1 MNYSEFF
8 IKKPV
13 FCFVLASFLILVG
26 YLSLKELPLRQFP
39 DIERSEITIDT
50 IYPGA
55 SSSIIETKITEI
67 IEAQISGIDGIESI
81 SSVSRDGRSK
91 VTIEFIANKN
101 IDEAA
106 NDVRDSVSRILEN
119 LPKDST
125 PPEISKIDS
134 DSNAIMWL
142 NLTSDDINQL
152 ELTDYAER
160 YLIDRLSVIPGVA
173 KVRISGGKK
182 KSLRIWLDPLLL
194 SQYKVSVTDIE
205 KKLLEENIEIPAGRL
220 ESKFRD
226 YTVKLESGFKTE
238 EDFRNLVIKKG
249 KNFSFVKLGDVAK
262 IEIGPEETRQ
272 LFRGNAE
279 EMIGLGILKQT
290 SANLIEVTNGVKD
303 EFLKI
308 KENLP
313 KNIKIYQSYDTS
325 LFVSEALKEVIFTLC
340 FAIILVTLIILIFL
354 KNIRTTIIPFLT
366 VPISILSTFI
376 FLNIFGFT
384 INLITL
390 LALVLCTGL
399 VIDDSIVMLENI
411 HKKIESGSSR
421 LEAALSGSKEVIF
434 AIISTSVVLI
444 SIFIPIVFLEGDT
457 AKLFKELAVTIIG
470 AIFFST
476 IISLT
481 LTPMLC
487 SKIISERKKD
497 NKRIEKFY
505 ISSLEFF
512 LKKDALVVFLI
523 VIIILGI
530 FFFSKKISRELSPRE
545 DRGAF
550 FMLMESPEGSTFEN
564 TVNQMLKLEKKLM
577 KFNENNEAN
586 RILLRVPRSFSGTEN
601 FSDGIGIIVLNHWDD
616 RRSIWEIIKEIKKIS
631 SDITDSKI
639 IIFPPRGLGQRRSG
653 SQLQFV
659 VSGDTYANINKN
671 MEIILKEIENNKN
684 FLFTRIDYKK
694 NRPQLEIQIDKD
706 KASDLQISNYEIG
719 RTLEILLA
727 GRKINTF
734 IEDGEE
740 YYVILQAKKENRE
753 NIEDLGSFEVKTE
766 NGNFV
771 RLENILNFKEVTEA
785 KELNR
790 YNKMRSITLSA
801 GLQKG
806 YSLGEAIK
814 YLENIS
820 ESKLEGDFLI
830 NYKGQSKEYKKSSNQ
845 FYFLFVVSLLFVYLV
860 LCAQF
865 ESFKYPL
872 IIILTVPM
880 TLISPLMALY
890 YLENT
895 LNIFSQIGIIILMGI
910 AAKNGILIVEFAKQL
925 KSEGKKSYDALI
937 SSCKKRFR
945 PIIMTGLSTVVGVFP
960 LIIGSGAGYES
971 RLTIGIVLIS
981 GIIFSVLLTL
991 YITPYFFKVID
1002 DQKVKSK

>member
-8 IKKPV
+8 IRKPV

-119 LPKDST
+119 LPKDSS

-182 KSLRIWLDPLLL
+182 KSLRVWLDPLLL

-290 SANLIEVTNGVKD
+290 SANLIEVTNGVKG

-523 VIIILGI
+523 VTIILGI

-925 KSEGKKSYDALI
+925 KSEGKKSYNALI
-937 SSCKKRFR
+937 SSCEKRFR

-1002 DQKVKSK
+1002 NQKVKSK

>member
-119 LPKDST
+119 LPKDSS

-182 KSLRIWLDPLLL
+182 KSLRVWLDPLLL

-523 VIIILGI
+523 VTIILGI

-601 FSDGIGIIVLNHWDD
+601 FSDGIGIIVLNHWND

-753 NIEDLGSFEVKTE
+753 NIEDLGSFEVRTE

>member
-119 LPKDST
+119 LPKDSS

-182 KSLRIWLDPLLL
+182 KSLRVWLDPLLL

-290 SANLIEVTNGVKD
+290 SANLIEVTNGVKG

-523 VIIILGI
+523 VTIILGI

-890 YLENT
+890 YLDNT

-925 KSEGKKSYDALI
+925 KSKGKKSYDALI

-1002 DQKVKSK
+1002 NQKVKSK

>member
-119 LPKDST
+119 LPKDSS

-182 KSLRIWLDPLLL
+182 KSLRVWLDPLLL

-290 SANLIEVTNGVKD
+290 SANLIEVTNGVKG

-577 KFNENNEAN
+577 KFNKNNEAN

-830 NYKGQSKEYKKSSNQ
+830 NFKGQSKEYKKSSNQ

-1002 DQKVKSK
+1002 NQKVKSK

>member
-91 VTIEFIANKN
+91 VTIEFITDKN

-119 LPKDST
+119 LPKDSN

-238 EDFRNLVIKKG
+238 EDFKNLVIKKG

-290 SANLIEVTNGVKD
+290 SANLIEVTNGVKG

-694 NRPQLEIQIDKD
+694 NRPQFCE
-706 KASDLQISNYEIG
+706 
-719 RTLEILLA
+719 T
-727 GRKINTF
+727 
-734 IEDGEE
+734 
-740 YYVILQAKKENRE
+740 
-753 NIEDLGSFEVKTE
+753 
-766 NGNFV
+766 
-771 RLENILNFKEVTEA
+771 
-785 KELNR
+785 
-790 YNKMRSITLSA
+790 
-801 GLQKG
+801 
-806 YSLGEAIK
+806 
-814 YLENIS
+814 
-820 ESKLEGDFLI
+820 
-830 NYKGQSKEYKKSSNQ
+830 
-845 FYFLFVVSLLFVYLV
+845 
-860 LCAQF
+860 
-865 ESFKYPL
+865 
-872 IIILTVPM
+872 
-880 TLISPLMALY
+880 
-890 YLENT
+890 
-895 LNIFSQIGIIILMGI
+895 
-910 AAKNGILIVEFAKQL
+910 
-925 KSEGKKSYDALI
+925 
-937 SSCKKRFR
+937 
-945 PIIMTGLSTVVGVFP
+945 
-960 LIIGSGAGYES
+960 
-971 RLTIGIVLIS
+971 
-981 GIIFSVLLTL
+981 
-991 YITPYFFKVID
+991 
-1002 DQKVKSK
+1002 

>member
-91 VTIEFIANKN
+91 VTIEFVTDKN

-119 LPKDST
+119 LPKDSN

-182 KSLRIWLDPLLL
+182 KSLRVWLDPLLL

-249 KNFSFVKLGDVAK
+249 ENFSFVKLGDVAK

-290 SANLIEVTNGVKD
+290 SANLIEVTNGVKG

-659 VSGDTYANINKN
+659 VSGDTYENINKN

-753 NIEDLGSFEVKTE
+753 NIEDLGSFEVRTE

-771 RLENILNFKEVTEA
+771 RLENILDFKEVTEA

-1002 DQKVKSK
+1002 NQKVKSK

>member
-1 MNYSEFF
+1 MNFSEFF

-50 IYPGA
+50 TYPGA
-55 SSSIIETKITEI
+55 SSSIIETKITEL

-119 LPKDST
+119 LPKDSN

-142 NLTSDDINQL
+142 NLTSNDINQL

-160 YLIDRLSVIPGVA
+160 YLVDRLSVIPGVA

-182 KSLRIWLDPLLL
+182 KSLRVWLDPVLL
-194 SQYKVSVTDIE
+194 SQYKVSVTEIE
-205 KKLLEENIEIPAGRL
+205 KKLLEENIEVPAGRL
-220 ESKFRD
+220 ESKYRD
-226 YTVKLESGFKTE
+226 YTVKLDSGFKTE
-238 EDFRNLVIKKG
+238 NDFKNLIIKKG
-249 KNFSFVKLGDVAK
+249 ENFSFVKLGDVAK

-290 SANLIEVTNGVKD
+290 SANLIEVTDGVKK

-308 KENLP
+308 KESLP

-325 LFVSEALKEVIFTLC
+325 VFVSEALQEVIFTLC
-340 FAIILVTLIILIFL
+340 FAIILVTIIILIFL
-354 KNIRTTIIPFLT
+354 KNIRTTLIPFLT

-376 FLNIFGFT
+376 FLNFFGFT

-411 HKKIESGSSR
+411 HKKIESGSSK
-421 LEAALSGSKEVIF
+421 LEASLAGSKEVVF
-434 AIISTSVVLI
+434 AIISTSIVLI
-444 SIFIPIVFLEGDT
+444 SIFVPIIFLEGDT
-457 AKLFKELAVTIIG
+457 AKLFKELAITIIG
-470 AIFFST
+470 AVFFST

-487 SKIISERKKD
+487 SKIIVTKK
-497 NKRIEKFY
+497 KGGEKIENFY
-505 ISSLEFF
+505 IRLLEFF
-512 LKKDALVVFLI
+512 IKKDLLIIFLI
-523 VIIILGI
+523 IIICYGI
-530 FFFSKKISRELSPRE
+530 FYFSKNISRELSPRE

-550 FMLMESPEGSTFEN
+550 FMVMESPEGSTYEN
-564 TVNQMLKLEKKLM
+564 TVNQMLKLEQKLM
-577 KFNENNEAN
+577 KFNEKNEAN

-601 FSDGIGIIVLNHWDD
+601 FSDGIGIIVLNHWDE
-616 RRSIWEIIKEIKKIS
+616 RRSIWKIIEEIKKITA
-631 SDITDSKI
+631 DITDSKI

-659 VSGDTYANINKN
+659 ISGNTYESINKN
-671 MEIILKEIENNKN
+671 MQIILREIETNKN
-684 FLFTRIDYKK
+684 FLFSRIDYKK
-694 NRPQLEIQIDKD
+694 NRPQFEIKINKN
-706 KASDLQISNYEIG
+706 KASDLEISNYEIG

-753 NIEDLGSFEVKTE
+753 NIQDLGSFEVKAE

-771 RLENILNFKEVTEA
+771 RLENILDFKEVTEA

-806 YSLGEAIK
+806 YSIGDAIK

-820 ESKLEGDFLI
+820 KNKLEGNFSI

-845 FYFLFVVSLLFVYLV
+845 FNFLFIVSLLFVYLV

-872 IIILTVPM
+872 IIILTVPL
-880 TLISPLMALY
+880 TLISPLLALY
-890 YLENT
+890 CFDNT

-910 AAKNGILIVEFAKQL
+910 AAKNGILIVEFARQL
-925 KSEGKKSYDALI
+925 KAKGQKSYEALI
-937 SSCKKRFR
+937 NSCKKRFR
-945 PIIMTGLSTVVGVFP
+945 PIIMTGLSTIVGVIP
-960 LIIGSGAGYES
+960 LVIGSGAGYES

-981 GIIFSVLLTL
+981 GIFFSVILTL
-991 YITPYFFKVID
+991 FITPYFFKLID
-1002 DQKVKSK
+1002 SKN

>member
-119 LPKDST
+119 LPKDSS

-249 KNFSFVKLGDVAK
+249 ENFSFVKLGDVAK

-303 EFLKI
+303 EFFKI

-313 KNIKIYQSYDTS
+313 NNIKIYQSYDTS

-487 SKIISERKKD
+487 SKIILEKKKD
-497 NKRIEKFY
+497 NRKIEKFY
-505 ISSLEFF
+505 ISSLESF

-523 VIIILGI
+523 VIIIFGI

-564 TVNQMLKLEKKLM
+564 TVNQMLKLEEKLM

-753 NIEDLGSFEVKTE
+753 NIEDLGSFEVRTE

-1002 DQKVKSK
+1002 NQKVKST

>member
-119 LPKDST
+119 LPKDSS

-290 SANLIEVTNGVKD
+290 SANLIEVTNGVKG

-523 VIIILGI
+523 VTIILGI

>member
-119 LPKDST
+119 LPKDSS

-249 KNFSFVKLGDVAK
+249 ENFSFVKLGDVAK

>member
-91 VTIEFIANKN
+91 VTIEFIADKN

-119 LPKDST
+119 LPKDSS

-290 SANLIEVTNGVKD
+290 SANLIEVTNGVKG

-753 NIEDLGSFEVKTE
+753 NIEDLGSFEVRTE

-1002 DQKVKSK
+1002 NQKVKSK

>member
-119 LPKDST
+119 LPKDSS

-182 KSLRIWLDPLLL
+182 KSLRVWLDPLLL

-290 SANLIEVTNGVKD
+290 SANLIEVTNGVKG

-523 VIIILGI
+523 VTIILGI

-1002 DQKVKSK
+1002 DQKVKNK